1 MTELERLG
9 RERLERNAFMKHNH
23 MELESV
29 KPDKAVIRL
38 TVTPDVL
45 NPIGT
50 VHGGAYYTMADCAA
64 GTCAFTDFR
73 TYVTQSSDVHF
84 LRTVDKGQVF
94 ATATVMRRGRTVT
107 LIHVDVT
114 DEQDNV
120 LMTGTYT
127 FFCVDQRKAANI
139 H

>member
-1 MTELERLG
+1 MTELERVG

-23 MELESV
+23 MGLVSV
-29 KPDKAVIRL
+29 EKDKAVLGL

-50 VHGGAYYTMADCAA
+50 VHGGAYYTMADAAA
-64 GTCAFTDFR
+64 GTAAFTDLR
-73 TYVTQSSDVHF
+73 KYVTQSSDVHF
-84 LRTVDKGQVF
+84 LSTVDKGKVF

-114 DEQDNV
+114 DEKDTL

-127 FFCVDQRKAANI
+127 FFCVDQRKDPNN